1 MLSRVE
7 GSDIPLT
14 HEFIAMMLGVR
25 RPGVTVALHV
35 LEGMQVIR
43 AKRGVITVLDR
54 EKLEELA
61 EEAYGLSEAEYTR
74 LMGTEP

>member
-1 MLSRVE
+1 
-7 GSDIPLT
+7 
-14 HEFIAMMLGVR
+14 MLGVR

-43 AKRGVITVLDR
+43 ARRGMISVLDR

-61 EEAYGLSEAEYTR
+61 DDAYGLSESEYTR
-74 LMGTEP
+74 LMGRKP